1 MAKGEEKPG
10 ENTTVPASKF
20 HSFIGDRSPQKL
32 SEKLYFAS

>member
-20 HSFIGDRSPQKL
+20 HSFIGDWSPQKL
-32 SEKLYFAS
+32 TVKLYFPS